1 MGTDMPFVQVSEL
14 PHGPEAA
21 DKGAVCEAGVERHQC
36 KEFIL
41 RGADGC
47 YHCGYLDG
55 VRDGREIEHEMLRA
69 DDEARWEGMD

>member
-21 DKGAVCEAGVERHQC
+21 DKGAVCEAGVERHHC
-36 KEFIL
+36 PEFIL

-47 YHCGYLDG
+47 YTCGYLDG
-55 VRDGREIEHEMLRA
+55 VRDGRELEREKMR
-69 DDEARWEGMD
+69 DDEEA